1 MWQKSKKLETSKQ
14 QNCSEKIFIICFLNH
29 VIVILEELITI
40 VILKKRFCKTYVLF
54 YICLFLPYLNVPY
67 YIPYLRC

>member
-29 VIVILEELITI
+29 IIVILEELITI
-40 VILKKRFCKTYVLF
+40 VILKKGFVRHMCFLNLF
-54 YICLFLPYLNVPY
+54 IFT
-67 YIPYLRC
+67 IPQRPTLHTIP